1 MGNIKDLFSKYQQI
15 ESVNKL
21 SGSTE
26 TIVYHG
32 PLKKVS
38 IIQVNSGS
46 APTEVT
52 LQRQTYKNT
61 CSYTKTGCG
70 GRGCLLLYECVI
82 RNGNH

>member
-1 MGNIKDLFSKYQQI
+1 MDMNIKDLFSKYQQI

-32 PLKKVS
+32 PLRKVS

-46 APTEVT
+46 APNEVT
-52 LQRQTYKNT
+52 LQRKNT

-70 GRGCLLLYECVI
+70 ERGCLLLYECVI